1 MTSKIK
7 NPARHGSKLSWGSLV
22 WFAAALFLFA
32 IEGFAQDYELS
43 MKPRRLGNQLGVEI
57 WMKSLNSNTA
67 ALGNASIY
75 IEYNNAKLKPAD
87 LGATNPSS
95 TSDSINVDI
104 DNDGTPY
111 ESLTSAYAS
120 GDYKALS
127 AQAVTATQGGVTVNV
142 FGLDVNYNINGTGV
156 GVVPS
161 TDGRGSFIGM
171 LRFDINWN
179 GPDGNPSTAD
189 DITLTDTDLAM
200 FDWNSATFAGDITL
214 QDVNGNNI
222 EPNVTLVTPDDFTIR
237 GIEIFTADGGNN
249 QVVNRYPTT
258 EYPVF
263 DTQNNLGYPI
273 YFERSGL
280 TDDAADYGH
289 ADGKI
294 AYVLEYSLDGGT
306 TWTETARFA
315 ETTQG
320 HAALTGAGTVAQ
332 FADGFVDYP
341 AAGTDYYVTDADGTV
356 MDGSDQDIL
365 RTIWKADDNFP
376 YRSENAKIRLT
387 QLQNTS
393 GVAIDGR
400 TKLTGTTQ
408 MNASDDTF
416 VLGRLFFAQLDGS
429 STYFKTRWPY
439 SNASQLTV
447 MAWVNLNGVSATP
460 GAEPGIIACS
470 EGSKSDEEGAWI
482 LYLEDGNRP
491 AFRARE
497 KEGRGTNGYLG
508 SVVAPTVDALST
520 TSSAVPITDAHG
532 DNWMHIAATV
542 ANGVTTLYV
551 NGEIVAQD
559 INTTVVDPRLANFNQ
574 TIWVGVNPNDGI
586 TATDYLNA
594 GIKEVSVWRIALSQ
608 DVLRSYI
615 PGVYDPSGEVL
626 GNELEEANVDYRTG
640 LELYYPLQGSR
651 LDLADDNIQF
661 SDNNL
666 NYYTDS
672 NIDAVATNSSIN
684 YRPDRSHIRLTAPL
698 GGEGVSN
705 LIDKTFEVRWAA
717 YGLGSTTTLSEDL
730 QIMISRDGGT
740 TWFDAIDNAAPAMPL
755 DNVEVEAGKAT
766 WEPYNNITI
775 SGSDDDLQGVIDIE
789 ANWSKSVK
797 LRISGTDDRAQS
809 SIYDESGNF
818 LVAPWFAM
826 QNTGD
831 SKIEV
836 PSNTE
841 LNLNAGAQ
849 MIEAWVRP
857 YRFPTADEAY
867 FPIMAKK
874 AADGSETHYAFRLL
888 QSGQLQLV
896 LESSTGDALRTAT
909 SDAALPLVKPSVET
923 KDSLWYHVAVYF
935 NLASG
940 SQSSVYFFID
950 GTIQDAAAI
959 TEQLGTNIT
968 IDNLNTLPAY
978 IASEPTSATETKNFI
993 GQIKEVRFW
1002 NGNPAGLTSL
1012 ATITQFVQ
1020 GAATVRA
1027 DELISFGG
1035 IDYSENLA
1043 AAFILN
1049 GGSFVN
1055 NGMVRTVAA
1064 YPASSGL
1071 YANITDADGEG
1082 DGNVTYNFTK
1092 PTLKL
1097 IEPIYKQAIPNS
1109 KTDLRVR
1116 WTGFDYNRNDIAEKF
1131 YPGDAVMNE
1140 SDLGFGTV
1148 GGGGAEIL
1156 YYEPT
1161 ASKKDNP
1168 TFTNAMTLTEIN
1180 PQFEFQGSFPHKSQY
1195 AASLNVSITDPD
1207 ANDDGT
1213 SDDQGPMGAAMTN
1226 GRLKLSGRSNVN
1238 GYVVKW
1244 DNDAD
1249 GMMHSLFAE
1258 SQYFNITPP
1267 SNFTVRVIPEGY
1279 YTPNTVAAGDGAIDV
1294 TGSTNNDLGTTYDQG
1309 GLKISLYSDNAGTPG
1324 TLVATNVSTEG
1335 YLNATSF
1342 SLANRNQGTNDFA
1355 NVPYVFT
1362 DIEDGD
1368 YWVVVEHINHL
1379 PVMSR
1384 YPAHF
1389 KFSGDDGDTWT
1400 LESGWDFTSWTGGN
1414 TTADVM
1420 TPAEAATDPTTFGS
1434 KYSAYGNNE
1443 TTESNEKYSNTGLH
1457 YKRGRILDANI
1468 DDKIPLIVAGDVVKD
1483 YQINGLDRTA
1493 IRTQTMNAA
1502 TTAQYDVTGDGQNNA
1517 EDRTL
1522 VDINNGKVSSL
1533 TDVSTISL
1541 TAPKINLGDVI
1552 DNDMVAYL
1560 DKAAKEYNPD
1570 KISKQIS
1577 KTDLILSG
1585 LAYTVFAETSINND
1599 MVEVSMFIEN
1609 NGGQWAMGNAS
1620 FVLDYNQ
1627 VNLQFVELVN
1637 NEEVIF
1643 ANRQDLGYSS
1653 NYAAPQ
1659 PNVKNP
1665 MAGVKSIEIDY
1676 DAYTRKAGQ
1685 IVPNSKTYLGT
1696 LKFKVIKA
1704 TDVYAF
1710 DWHPAT
1716 AVLATNGL
1724 NMNKYGD
1731 FRVIKPVIVQRDAA
1745 ILTPNGGEDWDAGAL
1760 YTITWTKPNTNSQ
1773 VNVEYTTDNGNTWN
1787 RISAAALDVVSG
1799 SYNWKTPAVNSDECL
1814 VRLVDAKTSIEI
1826 DRSDAPFSIISAP
1839 AEIVRPTSTDPIY
1852 RGGANDFIR
1861 WSVNEPSK
1869 VRFEFSSNGVD
1880 SWQSV
1885 SATVN
1890 STLGQVE
1897 WIVPSVNS
1905 KQAVVRMIETE
1916 TSEVLAVSKP
1926 FKVLA
1931 GAVTLANP
1939 TGVKENKP
1947 TDVKWSADNVS
1958 KFDLQLSIDGGKT
1971 WGVVATNV
1979 AALKKVY
1986 TWTPN
1991 LSTDNKPTA
2000 VLRAVY
2006 NNDNELEYDRTD
2018 LFAIEANTS
2027 VAGFEAQGYLFN
2039 QPMPNPFREE
2049 AKLTFT
2055 LPATESVTMT
2065 VYNAVGN
2072 KVATLINGDLISA
2085 GDHEVTLSGHD
2096 LPQGVYVVRLTA
2108 GSFSM
2113 LREVVLVK

>member
-7 NPARHGSKLSWGSLV
+7 NPGRHGSKVSWGSLV

-43 MKPRRLGNQLGVEI
+43 MKPRRLGDQLGVEV
-57 WMKSLNSNTA
+57 WMKSLNSSTA

-75 IEYNNAKLKPAD
+75 IEYNTDYLTPAALSDGVNPAD
-87 LGATNPSS
+87 AT
-95 TSDSINVDI
+95 DSINVDV
-104 DNDGTPY
+104 DNVTNPHISIASQFDNGSTLY
-111 ESLTSAYAS
+111 GALT
-120 GDYKALS
+120 G
-127 AQAVTATQGGVTVNV
+127 QAVTATQGATTVNV
-142 FGLDVNYNINGTGV
+142 FGLDVNYSSGTGY
-156 GVVPS
+156 VPS
-161 TDGRGSFIGM
+161 TEGRGSFIGM
-171 LRFDINWN
+171 LKFDIDFN
-179 GPDGNPSTAD
+179 GPDGIASTAD
-189 DITLTDTDLAM
+189 DFAGTELAM
-200 FDWNSATFAGDITL
+200 FDWNGETFAGDITL
-214 QDVNGNNI
+214 QDINGNDI
-222 EPNVTLVTPDDFTIR
+222 EANVTLVAPDAFTIR
-237 GIEIFTADGGNN
+237 GIEIWNPDGGNN

-258 EYPVF
+258 AYPVF
-263 DTQNNLGYPI
+263 AADNNLGYPI

-280 TDDAADYGH
+280 TDDATEYANANGNI
-289 ADGKI
+289 G
-294 AYVLEYSLDGGT
+294 YVLEYSLDGGT
-306 TWTETARFA
+306 SWTETARFA
-315 ETTQG
+315 ETSTD
-320 HAALTGAGTVAQ
+320 ASSMADVADY
-332 FADGFVDYP
+332 ADGFVDYP
-341 AAGTDYYVTDADGTV
+341 TVANDYYTTDADGAALV
-356 MDGSDQDIL
+356 ASHQGII
-365 RTIWKADDNFP
+365 RTIWKANDNFP
-376 YRSENAKIRLT
+376 YRSENAKLKIT
-387 QLQNTS
+387 QLENTN
-393 GVAIDGR
+393 GVDIDTR
-400 TKLTGTTQ
+400 TALTGSTQ
-408 MNASDDTF
+408 MNTSDDTF

-447 MAWVNLNGVSATP
+447 MAWVNLNGLVATP

-470 EGSKSDEEGAWI
+470 EGSKSDEEGAWL
-482 LYLEDGNRP
+482 LYLADGNRP

-520 TSSAVPITDAHG
+520 TSAAVPITDAHG

-551 NGEIVAQD
+551 NGEIVAQET
-559 INTTVVDPRLANFNQ
+559 NTTVVDPRLANFNQ

-586 TATDYLNA
+586 AADDYLNA
-594 GIKEVSVWRIALSQ
+594 GLKEVSVWRIALSQ

-615 PGVYDPSGEVL
+615 SGVNDPDGTVTALADE
-626 GNELEEANVDYRTG
+626 NTDYRTA

-651 LDLADDNIQF
+651 LDLADDNKQF

-666 NYYTDS
+666 DYYTDS
-672 NIDAVATNSSIN
+672 NIDATPVNSSISF
-684 YRPDRSHIRLTAPL
+684 RPDRSHIRLTAPL

-705 LIDKTFEVRWAA
+705 LEDQTFDVRWVA
-717 YGLGSTTTLSEDL
+717 YGLGSTASATEDL

-740 TWFDAIDNAAPAMPL
+740 TWFDAIDNAAPALPL
-755 DNVEVEAGKAT
+755 DNVEVEAGSAT

-789 ANWSKSVK
+789 NNWAKSVK
-797 LRISGTDDRAQS
+797 LRISGTETRNQNT
-809 SIYDESGNF
+809 IYDESGEF
-818 LVAPWFAM
+818 LVAPWFAL
-826 QNTGD
+826 QNNGN
-831 SKIEV
+831 SKLEI

-857 YRFPTADEAY
+857 FRFPTVDEAF
-867 FPIMAKK
+867 FPIFAKK
-874 AADGSETHYAFRLL
+874 SEDGANTHYSFRLL
-888 QSGQLQLV
+888 TSGQLQLV

-909 SDAALPLVKPSVET
+909 SDASLPLIKPSVQT

-940 SQSSVYFFID
+940 GTSNVYFFVD
-950 GTIQDAAAI
+950 GTIQDASEI
-959 TEQLGTNIT
+959 SEQLGTNIT
-968 IDNLNTLPAY
+968 IDNLNAYPAF
-978 IASEPTSATETKNFI
+978 IASEPVSATETRNFV

-1002 NGNPAGLTSL
+1002 NGNPAGFTHTTANPSPLES
-1012 ATITQFVQ
+1012 FVQ

-1027 DELISFGG
+1027 DELGSFGG
-1035 IDYSENLA
+1035 TDYTQNLA

-1071 YANITDADGEG
+1071 YANITGVDGTGAGSVEYG
-1082 DGNVTYNFTK
+1082 YTK

-1116 WTGFDYNRNDIAEKF
+1116 WSGFDFNRNNLAETF
-1131 YPGDAVMNE
+1131 YAGTAANP

-1148 GGGGAEIL
+1148 GGGGTEVV
-1156 YYEPT
+1156 YYEAT
-1161 ASKKDNP
+1161 ASKNDDA
-1168 TFTNAMTLTEIN
+1168 TYTNAMTLTAIDN
-1180 PQFEFQGSFPHKSQY
+1180 NFEFQGTTNKSQY
-1195 AASLNVSITDPD
+1195 AATLNVAITDPD
-1207 ANDDGT
+1207 ANDDGAT
-1213 SDDQGPMGAAMTN
+1213 GDQGPMGAAMTN
-1226 GRLKLSGRSNVN
+1226 GRLKLSGRSTVN
-1238 GYVVKW
+1238 GYVVEW

-1249 GMMHSLFAE
+1249 GMMHSLYAE

-1279 YTPNTVAAGDGAIDV
+1279 YTGTTQTI
-1294 TGSTNNDLGTTYDQG
+1294 TDLGTSYEDG
-1309 GLKISLYSDNAGTPG
+1309 GLKISLYTDNAGVPG
-1324 TLVATNVSTEG
+1324 TLVATSESTEG
-1335 YLNATSF
+1335 YLDADALDKTNQNA
-1342 SLANRNQGTNDFA
+1342 ATNTFA

-1368 YWVVVEHINHL
+1368 YFVVVEHINHL
-1379 PVMSR
+1379 PVMSK
-1384 YPAHF
+1384 YAAHF
-1389 KFSGDDGDTWT
+1389 NFSGDESSTWL
-1400 LESGWDFTSWTGGN
+1400 LESGWDFSSWNGVANN
-1414 TTADVM
+1414 TITE
-1420 TPAEAATDPTTFGS
+1420 AEAATTPSTFGDNFT
-1434 KYSAYGNNE
+1434 AYGNAE
-1443 TTESNEKYSNTGLH
+1443 TDDDLEAYSNTGLH
-1457 YKRGRILDANI
+1457 YNEGQVTTTGNEVAS
-1468 DDKIPLIVAGDVVKD
+1468 IVAGDVVKD

-1493 IRTQTMNAA
+1493 IRTQTLGAA
-1502 TTAQYDVTGDGQNNA
+1502 TTAQYDVTGDGINNA
-1517 EDRTL
+1517 VDRTI
-1522 VDINNGKVSSL
+1522 VDRNNGKVSSL

-1541 TAPKINLGDVI
+1541 SASKINTNSDII
-1552 DNDMVAYL
+1552 DEEMLQYL
-1560 DKAAKEYNPD
+1560 TKSAEDYDKAGTVKSHNNVTNYSLA
-1570 KISKQIS
+1570 
-1577 KTDLILSG
+1577 G
-1585 LAYTVFAETSINND
+1585 LAYTVYAETEIQND
-1599 MVEVSMFIEN
+1599 EVLVSMFIEN
-1609 NGGQWAMGNAS
+1609 NGGQWAMGNAT
-1620 FVLDYNQ
+1620 FALDYNP
-1627 VNLQFVELVN
+1627 VNLQFLELVN
-1637 NEEVIF
+1637 NDEVIF
-1643 ANRQDLGYSS
+1643 ANRPDMGYAT

-1659 PNVKNP
+1659 PNVKQP
-1665 MAGVKSIEIDY
+1665 TAGVKSIEIDY
-1676 DAYTRKAGQ
+1676 DAYTQKSGQ
-1685 IVPNSKTYLGT
+1685 VVPNSRSYLGT

-1710 DWHPAT
+1710 NWYKAT
-1716 AVLATNGL
+1716 AVLSTDGR
-1724 NMNKYGD
+1724 NMNEFGD
-1731 FRVIKPVIVQRDAA
+1731 FRVIKPVIVQRDADV
-1745 ILTPNGGEDWDAGAL
+1745 LTPNGGEEWDAGAL

-1787 RISAAALDVVSG
+1787 RISAAAIDVVAG

-1839 AEIVRPTSTDPIY
+1839 AEITRPTSTDPIY

-1869 VRFEFSSNGVD
+1869 VRFEFSSNGVE

-1905 KQAVVRMIETE
+1905 KQAVVRMIDNETN
-1916 TSEVLAVSKP
+1916 EVLAVSKP

-1931 GAVTLANP
+1931 GDVTLATP
-1939 TGVKENKP
+1939 TGVKENRP
-1947 TDVKWSADNVS
+1947 TDVKWAADNVS
-1958 KFDLQLSIDGGKT
+1958 KFDLQLSIDGGNT

-1979 AALKKVY
+1979 SALKKVY

-1991 LSTDNKPTA
+1991 LSTDGKKLA

-2018 LFAIEANTS
+2018 LFAIDFGDGIAELMD
-2027 VAGFEAQGYLFN
+2027 QGYMFN

-2049 AKLTFT
+2049 AKLSFT
-2055 LPATESVTMT
+2055 LPATENVTMT

-2072 KVATLINGDLISA
+2072 KVATLINGDVMSA
-2085 GDHEVTLSGHD
+2085 GDHEVVLSAND
-2096 LPQGVYVVRLTA
+2096 LESGVYIVRLSA
-2108 GSFSM
+2108 GSFTM
-2113 LREVVLVK
+2113 IREVVLVK